1 MKNRLIRQA
10 SSPYLVG
17 ILAIV
22 LFLALN
28 VVFQDVGNKARLDLT
43 EDRLYSISDS
53 TRHVLG
59 SLEEPITLTY
69 FFSENTARSYPQIF
83 SYGRRIR
90 DLLRSYESLA
100 DGKLILEIVEPEPF
114 SEDEDRAVAAGMQG
128 VPTAQGQSL
137 YMGLVVRDLTTR
149 IDRIPFFAQERED
162 LLEYD
167 LTKLIASVSEETL
180 PAVSLLTTLPMAP
193 GAYGGYGAPATPGW
207 AVYQQLVQMFDL
219 SMLEDDFTSV
229 PDNISIL
236 LIIHPP
242 MLTDQQLYAI
252 DQFIMKG
259 GRVAAFLD
267 PFSEKLAAGPMTQ
280 GPRGPEDST
289 LGPLLASWGVAM
301 IPDMII
307 GDVELAQRINM
318 GDGSARTVKDYPLWL
333 AIRGDH
339 LARHDPVTS
348 NLEQINLATSGVLVP
363 QDGATS
369 TFEPLVTS
377 SAVSALLDVETARGL
392 PDPDRIMRMI
402 EPADKSYPLIARI
415 TGDIASAFPNGPP
428 QATDETGEEDN
439 GTEETDKPVDDTNH
453 LAQST
458 KPVAIIIGA
467 DTDLFDDRFWV
478 QVQNFFGERV
488 LVPVADNANL
498 LINSIDQLSGSD
510 ALMGLRGRGVTRR
523 PFDVVEKIRS
533 AADAR
538 FRQEEE
544 RLQDELALTESRLAE
559 LENETSESGQ
569 LFSAEQDAEAE
580 RFRKQVLEIR
590 QQLRD
595 VQRNLVDDITKLG
608 SRLAFINI
616 ALVPVLLIL
625 VTLLLTT
632 LRRRRNGKRR
642 QQS

>member
-267 PFSEKLAAGPMTQ
+267 PFSEKLAASPMTQ

-415 TGDIASAFPNGPP
+415 TGDIASAFPDGPP
-428 QATDETGEEDN
+428 QATDETGQEDN
-439 GTEETDKPVDDTNH
+439 GTEETDKPVDDRNH

-580 RFRKQVLEIR
+580 RFRKQVLDIR

-625 VTLLLTT
+625 VTLLLTA